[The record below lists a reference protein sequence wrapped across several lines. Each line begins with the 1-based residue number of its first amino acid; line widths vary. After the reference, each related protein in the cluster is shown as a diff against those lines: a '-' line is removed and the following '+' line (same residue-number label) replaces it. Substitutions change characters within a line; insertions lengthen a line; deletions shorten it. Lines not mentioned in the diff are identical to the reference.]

1 MVIERVALIFSLKAT
16 ELRHMSPKS
25 SPIAALALAATL
37 GLSAFAPAFA
47 QATENTVIAKVNG
60 HEITEQDVA
69 LAEAEI
75 GTDLGKLDAAT
86 RRRVLVEY
94 VIETQLMADALDLE
108 KAKAPNLDRNL
119 AYFKRRAKRETYFEN
134 KVKSSVGE
142 AAAKTFFED
151 RVKGMKPEEEVKAR
165 HILVGTEEEARDIKE
180 KINRGTDFAE
190 LANEHSK
197 DPGTKANGGLLGFFS
212 RGQMVPQ
219 FEEAAFA
226 IKPNEVSDPVQSR
239 FGWHL
244 ILVEEKRKKPLP
256 KFDEVKDRIL
266 NGMIHKK
273 AQAVAKQL
281 RDSAKIEYLDAGI
294 QKQVEEEKKRAGV
307 QQQQLIEQLKKMQE
321 AKQGAKP
328 ADAKPAAQPATEE
341 KN

>member
-1 MVIERVALIFSLKAT
+1 MCT
-16 ELRHMSPKS
+16 KS
-25 SPIAALALAATL
+25 SPIAALALTAAI
-37 GLSAFAPAFA
+37 GLSAIAPTGAPAIA
-47 QATENTVIAKVNG
+47 QESENTIIATVNG
-60 HEITEQDVA
+60 QKITERDVK

-75 GTDLGKLDAAT
+75 GSDLGNLAADT

-94 VIETQLMADALDLE
+94 VIETQLMADALDKE
-108 KAKAPNLDRNL
+108 KAKTPNLDRNL
-119 AYFKRRAKRETYFEN
+119 AYFKRRAKRETFFEN
-134 KVKSSVGE
+134 KVKSAVSE
-142 AAAKTFFED
+142 AAAKTFFDD

-180 KINRGTDFAE
+180 KLNRGGEFAE
-190 LANEHSK
+190 LAKEHSK

-219 FEEAAFA
+219 FEEAAFT
-226 IKPNEVSDPVQSR
+226 IEPNEVSEPVQSR

-266 NGMIHKK
+266 NGMIHQK

-281 RDSAKIEYLDAGI
+281 RDGAKIEYLDAGI
-294 QKQVEEEKKRAGV
+294 QKQVEEEKKKAAL
-307 QQQQLIEQLKKMQE
+307 QQSQFIEQLKKMQD
-321 AKQGAKP
+321 AQK
-328 ADAKPAAQPATEE
+328 DAKPAGAEKASEE
-341 KN
+341 KK

>member
-1 MVIERVALIFSLKAT
+1 
-16 ELRHMSPKS
+16 MSTKS
-25 SPIAALALAATL
+25 SPIAALALTAAI
-37 GLSAFAPAFA
+37 GLSAIAPAIA
-47 QATENTVIAKVNG
+47 QDSENTIIAKVNG
-60 HEITEQDVA
+60 HEITERDVN

-75 GTDLGKLDAAT
+75 GSDLGNLAADT

-94 VIETQLMADALDLE
+94 VIETQLMADALDKE
-108 KAKAPNLDRNL
+108 KAKTPNLDRNL
-119 AYFKRRAKRETYFEN
+119 AYFKRRAKRETFFEN
-134 KVKSSVGE
+134 KVKSSVSE
-142 AAAKTFFED
+142 AAAKTFFDD

-180 KINRGTDFAE
+180 KLNRGGEFAE
-190 LANEHSK
+190 LAKEHSK

-226 IKPNEVSDPVQSR
+226 IEPNEVSDPVQSR

-266 NGMIHKK
+266 NGMIHQK

-281 RDSAKIEYLDAGI
+281 RDGAKIEYLDAGI
-294 QKQVEEEKKRAGV
+294 QKQVEEEQKKAAV
-307 QQQQLIEQLKKMQE
+307 QQQQFIEQLKKMQD
-321 AKQGAKP
+321 AQKGAKP
-328 ADAKPAAQPATEE
+328 AGAEKAAKD
-341 KN
+341 KK

>member
-1 MVIERVALIFSLKAT
+1 
-16 ELRHMSPKS
+16 MSTRT
-25 SPIAALALAATL
+25 SPIAALAFTAAI
-37 GLSAFAPAFA
+37 GLSAIAPAVA
-47 QATENTVIAKVNG
+47 QDAENSIIAKVNG
-60 HEITEQDVA
+60 QEITERDVK

-75 GTDLGKLDAAT
+75 GTDLGNLAADT

-94 VIETQLMADALDLE
+94 VIETQLMADALDKE

-119 AYFKRRAKRETYFEN
+119 AYFKRRAKRETFFEN
-134 KVKSSVGE
+134 KVKSAVSE
-142 AAAKTFFED
+142 AAAKTFFDD
-151 RVKGMKPEEEVKAR
+151 RVKGMKPDEEVKAR

-180 KINRGTDFAE
+180 KLNRGGEFAE
-190 LANEHSK
+190 LAKEHSK

-219 FEEAAFA
+219 FEEAAFT
-226 IKPNEVSDPVQSR
+226 IEPNEVSEPVQSR

-266 NGMIHKK
+266 NGMIHQK

-281 RDSAKIEYLDAGI
+281 RDGAKIEYLDAGI
-294 QKQVEEEKKRAGV
+294 QKQVEEEKKKAAL
-307 QQQQLIEQLKKMQE
+307 QQNQFVEQLKKMQD
-321 AKQGAKP
+321 AQK
-328 ADAKPAAQPATEE
+328 DAKPAGAEKAAEE
-341 KN
+341 KK

>member
-1 MVIERVALIFSLKAT
+1 
-16 ELRHMSPKS
+16 MSTKS
-25 SPIAALALAATL
+25 SPIAVLALTAAV
-37 GLSAFAPAFA
+37 GLSAIAPTGGPAIA
-47 QATENTVIAKVNG
+47 QESENTIIAKVNG
-60 HEITEQDVA
+60 HEITERDVN

-75 GTDLGKLDAAT
+75 GSDLGNLAADT

-94 VIETQLMADALDLE
+94 VIETQLMADALDKE
-108 KAKAPNLDRNL
+108 KAKTPNLDRNL
-119 AYFKRRAKRETYFEN
+119 AYFKRRAKRETFFEN
-134 KVKSSVGE
+134 KVKSSVSE
-142 AAAKTFFED
+142 AAAKTFFDD

-180 KINRGTDFAE
+180 KLNRGGEFAE
-190 LANEHSK
+190 LAKEHSK

-219 FEEAAFA
+219 FEQAAFA
-226 IKPNEVSDPVQSR
+226 IEPNEVSEPVQSR

-266 NGMIHKK
+266 NGMIHQK

-281 RDSAKIEYLDAGI
+281 RDGAKIEYLDASI
-294 QKQVEEEKKRAGV
+294 QKQVEEEQKKAAV
-307 QQQQLIEQLKKMQE
+307 QQQQFIEQLKKMQD
-321 AKQGAKP
+321 AQK
-328 ADAKPAAQPATEE
+328 DAKPAGAE
-341 KN
+341 KAAEDKK